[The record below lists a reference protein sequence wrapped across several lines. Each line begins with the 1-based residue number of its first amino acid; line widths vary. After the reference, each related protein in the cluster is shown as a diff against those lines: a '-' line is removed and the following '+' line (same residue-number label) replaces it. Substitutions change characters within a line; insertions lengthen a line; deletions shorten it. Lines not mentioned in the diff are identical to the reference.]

1 MPYTGRVHLPFPD
14 LELDAPPGPDA
25 PGSPGGGPVRL
36 LCGTPR
42 GGKTGALLDEYA
54 AALQAA
60 WAEGRLGAC
69 LWLTPNRLSRAAV
82 RADLAEKIGGPLL
95 DPGVRTF
102 ENLTDEL
109 LSDGRLW
116 RALDAAEGAPSGEA
130 QPGEGGRYRTLS
142 GVSRRR
148 VLRAVIDAEAVA
160 GRLSHFA
167 RIAGAGGFLTL
178 LERQVRAWKYAE
190 VWPDHP
196 SLQTGGPA
204 RRDLVRLYAAYQE
217 RLQNPPDGGPPLFD
231 AEGRVWVARN
241 LLCGAGE
248 AGERRFDLLVADG
261 FTSFTATQRDLLAAL
276 AASANAAVVAL
287 PLEEGSGRHARPR
300 TGQPYRPD
308 LFEPVWQT
316 VDELSDP
323 LAEQGGEPEFVWHV
337 PRRPNDALG
346 HLAAWLFDES
356 DASAPQHPDAGQIT
370 LHAAG
375 RIEDEVR
382 AAVAAVKG
390 LLMRGERA
398 DRIVV
403 TARDVGSYADDL
415 FRLCDAAGVPVDAE
429 RPLPLAGRPAVRAL
443 LAPWRTE
450 AAGWGLRGLLG
461 VLRDPA
467 FGFAPGAATATAR
480 VLRFA
485 NVGEDRRTV
494 LKAVRAFAPAAEGEE
509 PQSLDRDAPPEADR
523 RLAAAVVETLN
534 AALEPTRTPT
544 DPAGWVER
552 LRTLIEILRFDPAA
566 ADLPREDWEDDA
578 ADLDAALRWLSEAAA
593 EHAADADPHRDAD
606 ADEDGDGLLGLRE
619 FLHWA
624 DELLA
629 AARAPGPPAAAG
641 GVAFVDAE
649 TARTAG
655 CDHLFLLGLGEGQF
669 PRPPNPADPVP
680 PRTGEEADDPA
691 ALADANARAEM
702 LLFYGVVTRPTKS
715 LTLSWPTRD
724 EKGRERFPGP
734 FVEAVRDLFAPAAFP
749 PAAEVSLSPV
759 PTPARTLTAAD
770 ARTLAVSELRMGGQA
785 GPLARLLSDPAEA
798 PAARGV
804 LGAAAMLSARTRRKG
819 PTAFDGR
826 LSTRSKVRWAK
837 RRPVGYQFSASEL
850 ETFAANPFRYFL
862 DRVLCV
868 ERPDPPGLR
877 EDRMNRG
884 TAMHAALAR
893 AYRRALEQSQDAPT
907 VELLQEEIAALKPRS
922 RSLARWH
929 DGLWETERALLA
941 AWSEAFPTQAAA
953 YAANFASG
961 WASGPT
967 VHCLEAPFGRRTP
980 EEEDDTEDLSNRPP
994 AARFPNQPDGVPI
1007 TGRIDRLDLGAVEA
1021 EGGAVVP
1028 AYNIVDYKTGT
1039 SVPKFTPERVAAGES
1054 LQLALYAVAARRCGL
1069 IPPDAEPHMLV
1080 YWGVKEEGPRNGVS
1094 RGGTKCVAELLP
1106 TLEEDLDA
1114 VVPLLATAIRDGVF
1128 PICPEKGETQTFSD
1142 HARVARAAEVRAVAE
1157 RLEKWPP
1164 PWKAAAAEDEDE

>member
-1 MPYTGRVHLPFPD
+1 M
-14 LELDAPPGPDA
+14 
-25 PGSPGGGPVRL
+25 RL

-42 GGKTGALLDEYA
+42 GGKTGALLAEYA

-60 WAEGRLGAC
+60 WAEGRTGAC

-82 RADLAEKIGGPLL
+82 QSDLAREIGGPLL
-95 DPGVRTF
+95 EPGVRTF

-116 RALDAAEGAPSGEA
+116 HALDAAQGAPSREPAG
-130 QPGEGGRYRTLS
+130 GEGRRYRVLS

-148 VLRAVIDAEAVA
+148 VLRAVIDAEAAA

-190 VWPDHP
+190 VWPDDP
-196 SLQTGGPA
+196 TLQSGGAA
-204 RRDLVRLYAAYQE
+204 RRDLVRLYAAYQD

-241 LLCGAGE
+241 LLCGAG
-248 AGERRFDLLVADG
+248 AALGSDGSGNGRRLDLLVADG

-276 AASANAAVVAL
+276 AASANAAVIAL
-287 PLEEGSGRHARPR
+287 PLEQGSGMSAKPRP
-300 TGQPYRPD
+300 GVPYRPD
-308 LFEPVWQT
+308 LFEPVWRT

-323 LAEQGGEPEFVWHV
+323 LAEQGGESIYQWHA
-337 PRRPNDALG
+337 PRRPDDALG

-356 DASAPQHPDAGQIT
+356 AEPAPRRTVAKGVT
-370 LHAAG
+370 LYAAG
-375 RIEDEVR
+375 RIEDEAR
-382 AAVAAVKG
+382 ATVAAVKG
-390 LLMRGERA
+390 LLMRGEPAERV
-398 DRIVV
+398 VV
-403 TARDVGSYADDL
+403 TARDVGTYAEEF
-415 FRLCDAAGVPVDAE
+415 FRLCDAGGVPVDAD

-443 LAPWRTE
+443 LAPWRVE
-450 AAGWGLRGLLG
+450 ASGWGLRGLLG
-461 VLRDPA
+461 VLRDPS
-467 FGFAPGAATATAR
+467 FGFPADAATATAR

-485 NVGEDRRTV
+485 NVGEDRRTA
-494 LKAVRAFAPAAEGEE
+494 LKAVRTFAPAAEGEE
-509 PQSLDRDAPPEADR
+509 PKPPDRDAPPEADR
-523 RLAAAVVETLN
+523 RLTAAAVEALN
-534 AALEPTRTPT
+534 AALEPTRTAT
-544 DPAGWVER
+544 DPAGWVAR
-552 LRTLIEILRFDPAA
+552 LRTLIETLGFNPAA
-566 ADLPREDWEDDA
+566 AELPREPWEDDA

-593 EHAADADPHRDAD
+593 EHAADADPNHQAD
-606 ADEDGDGLLGLRE
+606 DGLLSLGE

-629 AARAPGPPAAAG
+629 AARVPGPPAAAG

-669 PRPPNPADPVP
+669 PRPPNPADPAP
-680 PRTGEEADDPA
+680 PRSGEEADDPA

-715 LTLSWPTRD
+715 LTLSWTTRD
-724 EKGRERFPGP
+724 EKGRERFAGP
-734 FVEAVRDLFAPAAFP
+734 FVEAVRDLFAPDTFP
-749 PAAEVSLSPV
+749 EPKTASLSPI
-759 PTPARTLTAAD
+759 PALDRALTAAD
-770 ARTLAVSELRMGGQA
+770 ARALAVSELRTGGQA
-785 GPLARLLSDPAEA
+785 GPLARLLVTPGEA
-798 PAARGV
+798 PAARCV
-804 LGAAAMLSARTRRKG
+804 LGAATMLSARSRTKG

-826 LSTRSKVRWAK
+826 LSTRSQVHWAK

-862 DRVLCV
+862 DRVLRV

-884 TAMHAALAR
+884 TAMHAALSR
-893 AYRRALEQSQDAPT
+893 AYRRALEQSEDAPT

-953 YAANFASG
+953 YAGTFAAG
-961 WASGPT
+961 WAEGPT
-967 VHCLEAPFGRRTP
+967 VHRLEAAFGRRTP
-980 EEEDDTEDLSNRPP
+980 EEEDDTEDLSQRPP
-994 AARFPNQPDGVPI
+994 AARFPNDPGGVPV
-1007 TGRIDRLDLGAVEA
+1007 TGRIDRLDFGFVTLESGET
-1021 EGGAVVP
+1021 VP
-1028 AYNIVDYKTGT
+1028 AYNIVDYKTGS
-1039 SVPKFTPERVAAGES
+1039 SVPKFTAERVAAGAS

-1069 IPPDAEPHMLV
+1069 TPPDAEPHMLV
-1080 YWGVKEEGPRNGVS
+1080 YWGVKTEGPRNGIS
-1094 RGGTKCVAELLP
+1094 RGGKKCVAELLP

-1114 VVPLLATAIRDGVF
+1114 VVPLLAGAIRSGVF

-1142 HARVARAAEVRAVAE
+1142 HARVGRAAEVRAVAE

-1164 PWKAAAAEDEDE
+1164 PWRTGPVVGDEDE